1 VIPRPCVSAQG
12 QRAFGKPCHLF
23 RLSLVLQFPAV
34 IERLVR
40 NGNANLI
47 RLHKHT
53 DIPEDRA

>member
-1 VIPRPCVSAQG
+1 MLLGLQFPRKVNEPFC
-12 QRAFGKPCHLF
+12 KLCHLF
-23 RLSLVLQFPAV
+23 RLSLILQFSAV
-34 IERLVR
+34 VERLVR